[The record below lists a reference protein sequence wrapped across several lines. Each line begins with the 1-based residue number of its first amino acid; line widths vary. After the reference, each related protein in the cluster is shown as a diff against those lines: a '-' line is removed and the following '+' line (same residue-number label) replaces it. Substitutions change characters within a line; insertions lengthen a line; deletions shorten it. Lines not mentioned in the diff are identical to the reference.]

1 MYKLLKSRPITVVGL
16 LSALHSIIYGF
27 GFLLAVGGFD
37 RAILYIEVGL
47 FYPFGQE
54 IFGIILILAGIIT
67 MTGYL
72 ANKAR
77 LIRWGSGG
85 QSFLWAFAAFTYF
98 LTGQI
103 LLGLG
108 VAMIWSVISTYM
120 AFLHKNV
127 EDIRDYAVLTGAR

>member
-16 LSALHSIIYGF
+16 LSAFHSILYGV
-27 GFLLAVGGFD
+27 GFLFAVGGFD

-47 FYPFGQE
+47 LYPTGQE
-54 IFGIILILAGIIT
+54 IFGIILILAGVVT
-67 MTGYL
+67 MAGYL
-72 ANKAR
+72 GNKAR
-77 LIRWGSGG
+77 LIRWGSGS

-98 LTGQI
+98 LNGQI
-103 LLGLG
+103 LLGVG
-108 VAMIWSVISTYM
+108 VAMIWAVISTYM